1 MLSTQWQYFLSELIG
16 VFALVFIGA
25 GAAILSTQG
34 DTVSHLGVALAFG
47 VSVTCIIS
55 GISTSSGA
63 HLNPVVTLSLCATG
77 RCSYRCLLYYTIAQI
92 IGACLASVALFA
104 LFGQRIEAGTTRIST
119 GVGLANG
126 FMVETILTFF
136 LVLTVLRTNN
146 ALIIG
151 SVVFLGALVGGHITG
166 AGMNPARSFGP
177 ALFSNHWENHWIYW
191 LAPLSGALL
200 AVLVFVLM
208 EKPATLPKCSAAES
222 KKS

>member
-1 MLSTQWQYFLSELIG
+1 MLPTQWKYFLSELIG
-16 VFALVFIGA
+16 VFALIFIGA
-25 GAAILSTQG
+25 GAAILSKQG
-34 DTVSHLGVALAFG
+34 DAVSYLGVALAFG
-47 VSVTCIIS
+47 VSVTCIIG
-55 GISTSSGA
+55 GISTSSSA

-92 IGACLASVALFA
+92 IGACLASAALFA
-104 LFGQRIEAGTTRIST
+104 LFGQRIEAGTTRIGT
-119 GVGLANG
+119 GVSLANG
-126 FMVETILTFF
+126 FTVEIILTFF
-136 LVLTVLRTNN
+136 LVLTVLRTTS

-177 ALFSNHWENHWIYW
+177 ALFSHHWENHWIYW

-208 EKPATLPKCSAAES
+208 EKPAALPKCSDAES

>member
-1 MLSTQWQYFLSELIG
+1 MLPTQWRNFLSELIG
-16 VFALVFIGA
+16 VFTLIFIGA
-25 GAAILSTQG
+25 GAAILSKQS
-34 DTVSHLGVALAFG
+34 DAVSYLGVALAFG

-55 GISTSSGA
+55 GISITSGA

-92 IGACLASVALFA
+92 IGACLASAALFA

-119 GVGLANG
+119 GVSLANG
-126 FMVETILTFF
+126 FMVEVILTFF
-136 LVLTVLRTNN
+136 LVLTVLRTTN

-151 SVVFLGALVGGHITG
+151 AMVFLGALIGGHITG

-177 ALFSNHWENHWIYW
+177 ALFSHHWEYHWVYW

-200 AVLVFVLM
+200 AVLVFVLLD
-208 EKPATLPKCSAAES
+208 KPALPKCGDTDSTRR
-222 KKS
+222 